1 MDIQVEGSKLM
12 KETDEKLKENLV
24 QLYYTARARDYEPP
38 KDSGERK
45 KTWSGHWVNGK
56 CKHTPCVIYSMKRH
70 CKFRPEHDDVTH
82 GINLKIQENEILEP
96 NEFKKIDLGI
106 KIFSNRCRPVHLT
119 PKLTTCLKYSVQI
132 LTGLVDIGFSSY
144 LQIGIFN
151 CTNEIVRIPKGKEMC
166 EIHCLEHP
174 IKVIDEYES
183 ETIDHGGE
191 LEPNTLYIDRL
202 WRFA

>member
-1 MDIQVEGSKLM
+1 M
-12 KETDEKLKENLV
+12 K
-24 QLYYTARARDYEPP
+24 Q
-38 KDSGERK
+38 
-45 KTWSGHWVNGK
+45 
-56 CKHTPCVIYSMKRH
+56 H

-96 NEFKKIDLGI
+96 NEFKKVDLGI

-119 PKLTTCLKYSVQI
+119 PILTTCLKYSVQI

-151 CTNEIVRIPKGKEMC
+151 CTNETIRIPKCTEMC

-202 WRFA
+202 WRFAEGNKEVFKKTKERLDKYPVEGPLEVE